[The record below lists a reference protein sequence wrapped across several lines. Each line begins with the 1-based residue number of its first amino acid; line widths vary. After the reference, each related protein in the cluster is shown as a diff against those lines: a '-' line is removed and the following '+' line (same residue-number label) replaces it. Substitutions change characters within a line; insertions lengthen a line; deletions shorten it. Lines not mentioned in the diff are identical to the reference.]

1 MNNEDQFERRLKRL
15 PQRPIPAEWRAD
27 ILSAAHKTAAA
38 PSLPV
43 APNSFWSALAPFLW
57 PHPKAWAALGA
68 AWVLIICLDL
78 SAREPARPE
87 LARQPLSPPSPQM
100 RQLLREQ
107 EQLLAELAGPSEPIR
122 AVPAKPQAAQPRS
135 ERPTES
141 LNA

>member
-1 MNNEDQFERRLKRL
+1 MNIEDQFERRLKRL

-27 ILSAAHKTAAA
+27 ILSAAREKAAA
-38 PSLPV
+38 SPV
-43 APNSFWSALAPFLW
+43 ARVQNSFWSAVTAFLW
-57 PHPKAWAALGA
+57 PHPKAWAALAA

-122 AVPAKPQAAQPRS
+122 AVAAKPQPARPRS
-135 ERPTES
+135 ERQTES
-141 LNA
+141 MNA